1 VLSQCV
7 LGCLALDGML
17 HLSVEEEN
25 RKALPCPNSWAA
37 EATAS
42 HIWGNMGLC
51 IFFSIALYL
60 ASLSL

>member
-1 VLSQCV
+1 MLSQCV
-7 LGCLALDGML
+7 LGCLALYGML

-37 EATAS
+37 KATAS
-42 HIWGNMGLC
+42 HFGVIWGFVF
-51 IFFSIALYL
+51 FFSIALYL

>member
-1 VLSQCV
+1 
-7 LGCLALDGML
+7 LALDGML
-17 HLSVEEEN
+17 HLSVEEQN
-25 RKALPCPNSWAA
+25 TKALPCPNSWAA